1 MSAEKDGGSVASDP
15 SDRLTQ
21 VLVVANRLPVCRVG
35 DAGDQWQPSP
45 GGLVSAP
52 APALRGRR
60 IPGSDGPAMLVRRPL

>member
-1 MSAEKDGGSVASDP
+1 MSAEKDGGSAASDP

-45 GGLVSAP
+45 GGSCFGAR
-52 APALRGRR
+52 A
-60 IPGSDGPAMLVRRPL
+60 SS